1 MTQPPGPQGQPY
13 PPGPPP
19 YAPIPPKRS
28 KGPLLIVGGLVLF
41 LVVLIVTGLVLFV
54 NRGEDKAVSHE
65 STPPA
70 RTKPSDPKAV
80 EFRRVLSSKPGH
92 CATPSPTGT
101 ACDDQGNVYTL
112 GKVELDGSN
121 VSEVKA
127 GFDPAQGTS
136 WYVNLN
142 LDPEGTKLFGELTAS
157 ISKQEP
163 PANLLAIV
171 VHGEVAAAPAVQ
183 SAITGGEVQ
192 ISGGYTRDTA
202 EALAKKI
209 TG

>member
-28 KGPLLIVGGLVLF
+28 KVPLLIVGGLVLF

-92 CATPSPTGT
+92 CATPSPAGT

-157 ISKQEP
+157 IAKQEP

>member
-54 NRGEDKAVSHE
+54 NRGEDKPVSHE

-92 CATPSPTGT
+92 CATPSPAGT

-136 WYVNLN
+136 WYVNLT

-157 ISKQEP
+157 IAKQEP

>member
-1 MTQPPGPQGQPY
+1 MT
-13 PPGPPP
+13 PP

-28 KGPLLIVGGLVLF
+28 NGPLLIVGGLILF
-41 LVVLIVTGLVLFV
+41 LVVLIVTGLVLFL
-54 NRGEDKAVSHE
+54 NRGDGKPAAHE

-80 EFRRVLSSKPGH
+80 EFRRVLTSKPGR
-92 CATPSPTGT
+92 CATPSPSGT

-142 LDPEGTKLFGELTAS
+142 LDPEGTKLFGELTAD
-157 ISKQEP
+157 IAKQGP

-171 VHGEVAAAPAVQ
+171 VHGKVAAAPAVQ
-183 SAITGGEVQ
+183 SAITGGQVQ
-192 ISGGYTRDTA
+192 ISGGYTRETA
-202 EALAKKI
+202 ESLAKKI

>member
-1 MTQPPGPQGQPY
+1 MTQPPGPY

-19 YAPIPPKRS
+19 YAPVPPNRS
-28 KGPLLIVGGLVLF
+28 KGPLLVVGGLVLL
-41 LVVLIVTGLVLFV
+41 LVVVIVTGLVLFL
-54 NRGEDKAVSHE
+54 NRGDSKPAAHE

-80 EFRRVLSSKPGH
+80 EFRRVLTSKPGH
-92 CATPSPTGT
+92 CATPSPAGT

-127 GFDPAQGTS
+127 GFDPARGTS

-142 LDPEGTKLFGELTAS
+142 LDPQGTKLFGQLTAS
-157 ISKQEP
+157 IAKQAP

>member
-1 MTQPPGPQGQPY
+1 MTQPPGPY

-19 YAPIPPKRS
+19 YAQIPPKRS
-28 KGPLLIVGGLVLF
+28 KGPLLIVAGLILF
-41 LVVLIVTGLVLFV
+41 LVVLIVTGLVLFLG
-54 NRGEDKAVSHE
+54 NRGEDKPIGHE

-80 EFRRVLSSKPGH
+80 EFRRVLTSKPGH
-92 CATPSPTGT
+92 CATPSPAGT
-101 ACDDQGNVYTL
+101 ACDDRGNLYTL

-157 ISKQEP
+157 IAKQEP

-183 SAITGGEVQ
+183 SAITGGQVQ

>member
-41 LVVLIVTGLVLFV
+41 LIVLIVTGLVLFV
-54 NRGEDKAVSHE
+54 NRGEDKPVSHE

-136 WYVNLN
+136 WYVNLT
-142 LDPEGTKLFGELTAS
+142 LDPEGTKLFGGLTAS
-157 ISKQEP
+157 IAKQEP